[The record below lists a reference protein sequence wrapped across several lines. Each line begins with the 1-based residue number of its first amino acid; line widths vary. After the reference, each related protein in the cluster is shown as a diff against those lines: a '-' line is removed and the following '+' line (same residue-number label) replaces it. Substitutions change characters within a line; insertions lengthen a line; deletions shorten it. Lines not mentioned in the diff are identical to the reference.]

1 MHGDMIGDWDETD
14 NNAAFDWAPLAVYIP
29 MDRRQALARGVAL
42 PDRTRGAAL
51 FADVSGF
58 TPLTEALVQELGRQR
73 GAEEL
78 TRQLNRVY
86 TALVNHVHRYRGSVI
101 SFSGDAITCWFDGD
115 EGIRATACALAMQQ
129 EMRNFAQVQTPAGT
143 TVSLA
148 IKVGVTVGPVRRF
161 LVGDPDI
168 QTIDAL
174 AGATL
179 DDVAAAERQAEKGEV
194 VLGPTAVAL
203 LERYVT
209 IVDWRQDEQGHRY
222 AVVDGIAISIT
233 LSAPWPSIALADL
246 AGAQLRPWLLPPVY
260 DRLLQTGQ
268 QAYLAELR
276 PAVTLFLRFGGLDY
290 DGDDEAG
297 PKLDAYMRWV
307 QNVLGR
313 YEGYLLQLTVGDK
326 GSYLYAAFGA
336 PIAHDD
342 DPVRAVAAAIELCSS
357 PPEFDFI
364 GAVQIGIS
372 QGRMRTGAY
381 GGETRRTYGVLGDE
395 VNTSARLMGKAAP
408 GQILVSP
415 QIVQAAARSYLFK
428 ELGAFVLKGKAE
440 PLLVSEVIGRH
451 EASAKRPST
460 LYANPLVGREE
471 DLKRLMERLA
481 LTVNGQGQVVQL
493 EGVTGIGKSHLAAEF
508 AERAL
513 KAGFRVVTGACL
525 STSQGTPYYPWRPIF
540 GTFFDLTEEVAA
552 GESLATITERQIN
565 KVEELVWQTNPDWQL
580 RLPLLGD
587 LLGLPIPENTATAAF
602 DPRLRQ
608 EALFA
613 LAAEIMRSWAEKQPL
628 LILVDDIQWMDEAS
642 LGLTLDLSRSIVAS
656 PVLLLFVHRPA
667 LRTDVLHTADFAQ
680 LSHYHYLNL
689 NELSA
694 EGVTA
699 LIRNRLRGNVSPL
712 ALSLIQM
719 QAQGNPFF
727 VEELGNTLLESG
739 QLYSGSDGT
748 WTLSDRLVT
757 ALREANCLV
766 RQNGEWVL
774 AESVSLS
781 AADLGIPDSIHG
793 IVLSRID
800 RLPESHKLTLKVASV
815 IGRTFEFS
823 LLNHAHPA
831 HLAAA
836 VLQDQVGN
844 IEQRDFVRLEIP
856 PPQLAYMFKHNTTQ
870 EVTYDTLLFAQ
881 RRVLHRTV
889 ALWYEVTYGQAETGA
904 ESRLAPYFSL
914 LAYHWRQAEDVAK
927 ERYYARLAGEQA
939 AAQFANEEAIAYFS
953 RALDLTAAHDWE
965 GRYSLL
971 LGREAVYGLMGQR
984 EAQAADL
991 IQLQVLADKIDQPQ
1005 RRTEIAL
1012 RYAKYYEAISDFSAA
1027 LMAAQQ
1033 TVQWA
1038 DACGD
1043 SARKIE
1049 GLTVWGQAHWRR
1061 GNFEEARDKLTQAL
1075 SLAQKEGTGSGE
1087 ATCMHQLGTVFYI
1100 TGDREAAR
1108 EHLEKA
1114 LTIRRELGDLRG
1126 EAGSLNNLAAVYHGL
1141 NDFARAMA
1149 CSEQALAI
1157 YQAIGNRRD
1166 EAIALNNLGAMNHT
1180 LGEFE
1185 TARGYHER
1193 ALVISRTLSDRQ
1205 GESVAANNLGWVLHH
1220 LGDEA
1225 AARYYCQQAL
1235 AIREAIGDKRGQ
1247 GYSLSYLGVI
1257 LEGLDELAEAAAAY
1271 EKALQL
1277 RREIGQ
1283 AAAAIDDL
1291 AGLASVALKQGSLV
1305 QATHY
1310 AEEIWQ
1316 WLEEHGVQ
1324 GVIHPLQVYLT
1335 IGDVWQAN
1343 GRQAEA
1349 GAILTQAY
1357 ELLQEQAARFTNEEI
1372 RRAFLENVPLH
1383 REVLA
1388 RAGKAG

>member
-1 MHGDMIGDWDETD
+1 MHGDMFSDWDEAD
-14 NNAAFDWAPLAVYIP
+14 NTLALDGHPLAVYIP
-29 MDRRQALARGVAL
+29 MDRRQALARGVDL

-51 FADVSGF
+51 FADISGF

-115 EGIRATACALAMQQ
+115 EGVRATACALAMQQ
-129 EMRNFAQVQTPAGT
+129 EMTYFARVQTPGGT

-168 QTIDAL
+168 QFIDAL

-179 DDVAAAERQAEKGEV
+179 DDVAAAEKQAEKGEV
-194 VLGPTAVAL
+194 VLGPPAVPL
-203 LERYVT
+203 LEKYVA
-209 IVDWRQDEQGHRY
+209 IQDWREDEQGQRY
-222 AVVDGIAISIT
+222 AVVDGITIPVT
-233 LSAPWPSIALADL
+233 LSAPWPPIPGDRLAES
-246 AGAQLRPWLLPPVY
+246 QLRPWLLPPVY
-260 DRLLQTGQ
+260 ERLLQTGQ

-276 PAVTLFLRFGGLDY
+276 PAVTLFLRCGGLDY

-297 PKLDAYMRWV
+297 IKLDAYMRWV

-342 DPVRAVAAAIELCSS
+342 DPVRAVAAATELRS
-357 PPEFDFI
+357 PPAEFDFI

-372 QGRMRTGAY
+372 QGRLRTGAY

-395 VNTSARLMGKAAP
+395 VNTSARLMGKAAS

-415 QIVQAAARSYLFK
+415 QIVQAASRSYIFK

-440 PLLVSEVIGRH
+440 PLLVSEVVRGRDV
-451 EASAKRPST
+451 SGQRPST
-460 LYANPLVGREE
+460 LFTMPLVGREE
-471 DLKRLMERLA
+471 DLAQLMQRLTLA
-481 LTVNGQGQVVQL
+481 ANSQGQVVQL
-493 EGVTGIGKSHLAAEF
+493 EGAAGIGKSHLAAEF

-513 KAGFRVVTGACL
+513 KEGFRVVTSACL
-525 STSQGTPYYPWRPIF
+525 STSQGTPYYPWRQIF
-540 GTFFDLTEEVAA
+540 GTFFDLTEETGTA
-552 GESLATITERQIN
+552 ESLSAITARQID
-565 KVEELVWQTNPDWQL
+565 KVEDLVWQTNPDWQL

-613 LAAEIMRSWAEKQPL
+613 LAAEIVQSWAQSQPL
-628 LILVDDIQWMDEAS
+628 LILIDDIHWMDEAS
-642 LGLTLDLSRSIVAS
+642 LGLALDLSRSLTTS

-667 LRTDVLHTADFAQ
+667 LRTDTLHTADFAQ
-680 LSHYHYLNL
+680 LSHFHYMNL

-694 EGVTA
+694 DGVTA

-712 ALSLIQM
+712 VLSLIQT

-748 WTLSDRLVT
+748 WTLSDRLVM

-766 RQNGEWVL
+766 RQDGDWVL

-823 LLNHAHPA
+823 LLNHTHPSR
-831 HLAAA
+831 LAAA

-844 IEQRDFVRLEIP
+844 IEQRDFVRLEVP

-870 EVTYDTLLFAQ
+870 EVTYGTLLFAQ
-881 RRVLHRTV
+881 RRALHRTV
-889 ALWYEVTYGQAETGA
+889 ARWYEATYGQGDAEATL
-904 ESRLAPYFSL
+904 ESRMAPFFSL

-953 RALDLTAAHDWE
+953 RALDLTADDDLVT
-965 GRYSLL
+965 RYRLL
-971 LGREAVYGLMGQR
+971 LGREAVYGLMGER

-991 IQLQVLADKIDQPQ
+991 IQLQILVDQIEQPH
-1005 RRTEIAL
+1005 RCAEITL
-1012 RYAKYYEAISDFSAA
+1012 RYANYYEAISDFSAA
-1027 LMAAQQ
+1027 LLAAQQ
-1033 TVQWA
+1033 TVHWA
-1038 DACGD
+1038 DIAGD
-1043 SARKIE
+1043 AKRKVE
-1049 GLTVWGQAHWRR
+1049 GLTAWGRAYWRR
-1061 GNFEEARDKLTQAL
+1061 GNFNEARAKLTEAL
-1075 SLAQKEGTGSGE
+1075 TLSQREGNGPGE
-1087 ATCMHQLGTVFYI
+1087 ANAMHQLGTVLYI
-1100 TGDREAAR
+1100 IGDREAAR
-1108 EHLEKA
+1108 EYIEKA
-1114 LTIRRELGDLRG
+1114 LTIRRELGNLRG
-1126 EAGSLNNLAAVYHGL
+1126 EADSLNNLVAVYHGL
-1141 NDFARAMA
+1141 NDFVQAMN
-1149 CSEQALAI
+1149 CGEQSLAI
-1157 YQAIGNRRD
+1157 FQAMGNRRD
-1166 EAIALNNLGAMNHT
+1166 EAIALNNLGAMKHT
-1180 LGEFE
+1180 LGDFA
-1185 TARGYHER
+1185 TARDYHER
-1193 ALVISRTLSDRQ
+1193 ALAISRTLSDRQ

-1225 AARYYCQQAL
+1225 AARHYCQRAL
-1235 AIREAIGDKRGQ
+1235 DIRVAIGDKRGQ
-1247 GYSLSYLGVI
+1247 GYSLSYLGVV
-1257 LEGLDELAEAAAAY
+1257 LEGLGKLEEAATAHQ
-1271 EKALQL
+1271 KALQL

-1283 AAAAIDDL
+1283 AAAAVDDL
-1291 AGLASVALKQGSLV
+1291 AGLARVALKQGNIA
-1305 QATHY
+1305 QATEY
-1310 AEEIWQ
+1310 AEEIWE
-1316 WLEEHGVQ
+1316 WLQEHGVQ
-1324 GVIHPLQVYLT
+1324 GVLSPLQVYLT
-1335 IGDVWQAN
+1335 VADVWQAN
-1343 GRQAEA
+1343 GRDPEA
-1349 GAILTQAY
+1349 RPILIRAY
-1357 ELLQEQAARFTNEEI
+1357 ELLQQQAERFTDREM

-1383 REVLA
+1383 REVMA
-1388 RAGKAG
+1388 RAT

>member
-1 MHGDMIGDWDETD
+1 
-14 NNAAFDWAPLAVYIP
+14 
-29 MDRRQALARGVAL
+29 
-42 PDRTRGAAL
+42 
-51 FADVSGF
+51 
-58 TPLTEALVQELGRQR
+58 
-73 GAEEL
+73 
-78 TRQLNRVY
+78 
-86 TALVNHVHRYRGSVI
+86 VI

-115 EGIRATACALAMQQ
+115 EGLRATACALAMQQ
-129 EMRNFAQVQTPAGT
+129 EMKNFARVQTPAGT

-148 IKVGVTVGPVRRF
+148 IKVGITVGPVRRF

-168 QTIDAL
+168 QFIDAL

-203 LERYVT
+203 LERYITTVA
-209 IVDWRQDEQGHRY
+209 WREDGQGNRY
-222 AVVDGIAISIT
+222 AVVGGLTIPIV
-233 LSAPWPSIALADL
+233 LSAPWPPISPADL
-246 AGAQLRPWLLPPVY
+246 AETQLRPWLLPPVY

-326 GSYLYAAFGA
+326 GSYLYAVFGA

-342 DPVRAVAAAIELCSS
+342 DPVRAVAAAAELRS
-357 PPEFDFI
+357 PPSEFDFI

-381 GGETRRTYGVLGDE
+381 GSETRRTYGVLGDE

-415 QIVQAAARSYLFK
+415 QIVQAASRSYIFK

-440 PLLVSEVIGRH
+440 PLLVSEVGGRR

-460 LYANPLVGREE
+460 LYANLLVGREE
-471 DLKRLMERLA
+471 DLSRLMQRLKLA
-481 LTVNGQGQVVQL
+481 AAGQGQVVQL
-493 EGVTGIGKSHLAAEF
+493 EGATGIGKSHLAAEF
-508 AERAL
+508 SEQAL
-513 KAGFRVVTGACL
+513 NAGFRVVTGACL

-540 GTFFDLTEEVAA
+540 AAFFDLTEEAA
-552 GESLATITERQIN
+552 AVETLAAITERQVN
-565 KVEELVWQTNPDWQL
+565 KVEDLVWQTNPDWQL

-602 DPRLRQ
+602 GPRLRQ

-613 LAAEIMRSWAEKQPL
+613 LAAEIVQKWSEEQPL

-642 LGLTLDLSRSIVAS
+642 MGLTLDLSRSIVTS

-680 LSHYHYLNL
+680 HPHYYHLDL

-694 EGVTA
+694 EGITA
-699 LIRNRLRGNVSPL
+699 LVRNRLRGNVSPL
-712 ALSLIQM
+712 ALSLIQT

-727 VEELGNTLLESG
+727 VEELSNTLLESG
-739 QLYSGSDGT
+739 QLYHGPDGT
-748 WTLSDRLVT
+748 WTLSAGLVA

-766 RQNGEWVL
+766 RQNGNWVL

-831 HLAAA
+831 RLAAA

-844 IEQRDFVRLEIP
+844 IEQRDFVRLEVP

-881 RRVLHRTV
+881 RRALHRTV
-889 ALWYEVTYGQAETGA
+889 AQWYEATYGQAEA
-904 ESRLAPYFSL
+904 SLESSLAPYFSL
-914 LAYHWRQAEDVAK
+914 LAYHWRQAEDVAR

-953 RALDLTAAHDWE
+953 RALDLTPADEWE
-965 GRYSLL
+965 ARYNLL

-991 IQLQVLADKIDQPQ
+991 IHLQILVDKIEQP
-1005 RRTEIAL
+1005 RRCAEITL
-1012 RYAKYYEAISDFSAA
+1012 RYANYYEAVSDFSAA
-1027 LMAAQQ
+1027 LLAAQRA
-1033 TVQWA
+1033 VQWA
-1038 DACGD
+1038 EQAGDAN
-1043 SARKIE
+1043 RKVE
-1049 GLTVWGQAHWRR
+1049 GLTAWGRAYWRR
-1061 GNFEEARDKLTQAL
+1061 GNFKEARQKLTEAL
-1075 SLAQKEGTGSGE
+1075 SLSQREGNSPGE
-1087 ATCMHQLGTVFYI
+1087 ANAMHQLGTVLYI
-1100 TGDREAAR
+1100 TGDREGAR
-1108 EHLEKA
+1108 EYIEKA
-1114 LTIRRELGDLRG
+1114 LTIRRELGNLRG
-1126 EAGSLNNLAAVYHGL
+1126 EADSLNNLVAVYHGL
-1141 NDFARAMA
+1141 NDFVRAMA
-1149 CSEQALAI
+1149 CGEQSLAI
-1157 YQAIGNRRD
+1157 FQAMGNRRD
-1166 EAIALNNLGAMNHT
+1166 EASALNNLGAMKHT
-1180 LGEFE
+1180 LGDFA
-1185 TARGYHER
+1185 TARDYHER
-1193 ALVISRTLSDRQ
+1193 ALAISRTLSDRQ
-1205 GESVAANNLGWVLHH
+1205 GESVAANNLGWVLHN
-1220 LGDEA
+1220 LGDEV
-1225 AARYYCQQAL
+1225 AARHYCQRAL
-1235 AIREAIGDKRGQ
+1235 DIRVAISDKRGQ
-1247 GYSLSYLGVI
+1247 GYSLSYLGVV
-1257 LEGLDELAEAAAAY
+1257 LESLAELDEAAIAY
-1271 EKALQL
+1271 RKALHL

-1291 AGLASVALKQGSLV
+1291 AGLARVALKQSNIA
-1305 QATHY
+1305 QAMEY
-1310 AEEIWQ
+1310 AGEVWQ
-1316 WLEEHGVQ
+1316 WLQERGVQ
-1324 GVIHPLQVYLT
+1324 GILTPLQVYLT
-1335 IGDVWQAN
+1335 VADVWQAN

-1349 GAILTQAY
+1349 QALIAQAY
-1357 ELLQEQAARFTNEEI
+1357 QLLQQQAERFTDQEM

-1383 REVLA
+1383 REVSA
-1388 RAGKAG
+1388 RAT